1 MHLGGGLL
9 DGLGI
14 EICKGIKEA
23 GLRTLFKIGFLGKL
37 IRDLKKILDF
47 IPTIG
52 DSAYAKI
59 IFFQKI
65 FY

>member
-52 DSAYAKI
+52 DSAYA
-59 IFFQKI
+59 
-65 FY
+65 